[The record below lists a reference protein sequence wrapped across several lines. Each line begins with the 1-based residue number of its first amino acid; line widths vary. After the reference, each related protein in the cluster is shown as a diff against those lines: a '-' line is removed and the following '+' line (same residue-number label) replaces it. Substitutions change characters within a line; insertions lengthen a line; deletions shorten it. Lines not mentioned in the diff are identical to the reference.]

1 MDLNDCHHIQN
12 CYFFLITKLSFW
24 IKFIRPASFP
34 SMSFLW
40 PNGSG
45 GVRRVFRFL
54 EVSCKSARLGTQLDF
69 KKKKTFYL
77 MLEYSYLTSVLISGA
92 QQNDSAICIHVSNL
106 FQVLIHL
113 GCSMILSQVPCAIP
127 SSLLVIH
134 FKYSSVKL
142 LDLSMIPAVSSFL
155 SGI

>member
-1 MDLNDCHHIQN
+1 
-12 CYFFLITKLSFW
+12 
-24 IKFIRPASFP
+24 
-34 SMSFLW
+34 
-40 PNGSG
+40 
-45 GVRRVFRFL
+45 
-54 EVSCKSARLGTQLDF
+54 
-69 KKKKTFYL
+69 

-113 GCSMILSQVPCAIP
+113 GCSMILSKVPCAIP